1 MEDRRAHRFQLPGAK
16 TTGTEG
22 SVSTSVIGGLRL
34 IAGAAGLRM
43 YLLHNPL
50 ANLNFGTVN

>member
-43 YLLHNPL
+43 YLLHDPL
-50 ANLNFGTVN
+50 ANFGTVN